1 MKKKNLLTLGALC
14 LSLGLVV
21 SSCNNT
27 PEKGDPGEPGVDGQP
42 GKDGVDGKTFVPII
56 VVNDLN
62 IKGGTIDQ
70 DVYFAVQGEHDKVT
84 FTFTAKN
91 EGNVI
96 TYFEINGEE
105 VSIAPDATSY
115 TVEDIDTSYPN
126 GIQVT
131 GLTYQSLDEYATT
144 GVKDFFKTI
153 SDADNQ
159 VKNGTEPEDLV
170 KSAYYDVSLE
180 ELVTDK
186 VAEVKKAYTD
196 LDKDA
201 TVTEKVEAIE
211 TATKKAEEEIQEA
224 YDNLVTA
231 AKNSAKTTL
240 KTLDESLVN
249 SNYTEADRKTVL
261 DTANAEVDAAT
272 SLQGLAAIVNTATA
286 NPKGAKYNKLFALKA
301 QAFAEI
307 KSAVEATGSFEKDVE
322 TNKDILADYGITADS
337 KPSEIA
343 KTYYAQASAATEITT
358 VEVEENGVKT
368 TLTSIGKEAKE
379 AIEASV
385 ESVKGT
391 LLANIKAAY
400 IAEVDNSKVLADAQN
415 AASTIKGVIE
425 ATVANFAS
433 EDEKNPKTIADFVKT
448 TGSENED
455 GIFTAESGLIY
466 RLEQAVTKAVV
477 ANGVQAFNNERI
489 ENAKQAAIA
498 SFQEKVDEIKA
509 ADAGYVEA
517 VSYTKD
523 STGKKITPKK
533 TSWVLATVNEQNVT
547 LDTPFFTSTGQGEE
561 KTWSLVAPET
571 GLVTEEGGKGLTDYN
586 VDTWLTTLK
595 GVTLSSP
602 LVVKQFEST
611 HIGDFEKIYDKAIE
625 KLTGVLSDKLDLD
638 GITGAYISAEDV
650 EKAFNDS
657 VKDKTLNEIIK
668 VGQSTYAS
676 KELLTKLN
684 DAVKKDVDAR
694 FIKDSGYIPLF
705 NSEETSVYREELGNL
720 VDSLVSGQAGES
732 EVNAFIEKDNLNS
745 LYAQDV
751 ATYLEDAKD
760 VLTQVYQNLITGDE
774 DGKVSVDKYRTLTK
788 LFNDFSSWAGH
799 KLTQTEDGWVIDENG
814 TYERYL
820 CNTINS
826 VEAWLSD
833 ARKALSSVL
842 GEGDPVTGPTTVEVS
857 VDESYT
863 TDSYD
868 GATWTQSEDLKF
880 SEPVLKVG
888 KSAEIN
894 VTGTAIVQGEEAG
907 FNSFWGVENA
917 NGSKVYL
924 LELTLP
930 QGTTVRTGYKL
941 TNDGKAL
948 GAVKDDGVNSIKEF
962 TIDSTGSIS
971 FVVAAGDIG
980 TLEYGE
986 RNLQVDVYDG
996 EGYLVGSYY
1005 FDASALK

>member
-27 PEKGDPGEPGVDGQP
+27 PEKGDPGEPGENGQP
-42 GKDGVDGKTFVPII
+42 GKDGVDGKTPVPII

-62 IKGGTIDQ
+62 IVGGTIDQ
-70 DVYFAVQGEHDKVT
+70 NLYFAVQGEHDKVT
-84 FTFTAKN
+84 FTFTAEA
-91 EGNVI
+91 EGDVI

-115 TVEDIDTSYPN
+115 TVEDIDASYPN

-131 GLTYQSLDEYATT
+131 GLTYQGLDEYAAT

-159 VKNGTEPEDLV
+159 VKNGTEPEGLV
-170 KSAYYDVSLE
+170 KSAYYDVTLDQ
-180 ELVTDK
+180 LVTDK
-186 VAEVKKAYTD
+186 VEEVKKAYTD

-201 TVTEKVEAIE
+201 TVTEKVEAIK
-211 TATKKAEEEIQEA
+211 TATKKAEADIQEA

-231 AKNSAKTTL
+231 AKNTAKTAL

-272 SLQGLAAIVNTATA
+272 SLQGLAAIVNTTTA
-286 NPKGAKYNKLFALKA
+286 NVKGAKYNKLFALKA

-322 TNKDILADYGITADS
+322 ANKDILADYGITADS

-358 VEVEENGVKT
+358 VEVEENGVET

-425 ATVANFAS
+425 ATVSNFEAQA
-433 EDEKNPKTIADFVKT
+433 EADPTAYGIATYVST
-448 TGSENED
+448 TGTD
-455 GIFTAESGLIY
+455 GHTAGTFDKTDGLIF
-466 RLEQAVTKAVV
+466 RLEKAVTDAVV
-477 ANGVQAFNNERI
+477 SSGVTAFNNERI

-523 STGKKITPKK
+523 SDDKITPKK

-547 LDTPFFTSTGQGEE
+547 LDTPFFTSTGEGEL
-561 KTWSLVAPET
+561 KTWSLVVPET

-602 LVVKQFEST
+602 LVVKRFEST

-625 KLTGVLSDKLDLD
+625 VLTNSLRTKLALGDIE
-638 GITGAYISAEDV
+638 GEYISSDDV
-650 EKAFNDS
+650 LTSFNNS

-684 DAVKKDVDAR
+684 DAVEEDVAAR
-694 FIKDSGYIPLF
+694 VEKDSAYEALF
-705 NSEETSVYREELGNL
+705 GSEETSVYREELGNL

-751 ATYLEDAKD
+751 ATYLDDAKD
-760 VLTQVYQNLITGDE
+760 VLTQVYQNLIS
-774 DGKVSVDKYRTLTK
+774 GKDVSVDEYRTLTK
-788 LFNDFSSWAGH
+788 LYNDYNSWIGQ
-799 KLTQTEDGWVIDENG
+799 KIKQNSDGEWVLDEKG
-814 TYERYL
+814 SVVYP
-820 CNTINS
+820 CNTITTVDKWLADARLSLSNVTS
-826 VEAWLSD
+826 DEEETNEITALKLYSLKTGNAGIDAILGIKFDGNLNITGDAENPSDYTSQISGLENLSD
-833 ARKALSSVL
+833 LLSLEKLTLTGKVGLAKSVNNENTADYL
-842 GEGDPVTGPTTVEVS
+842 CQVTKVEVKKGEEVSKDFTLEFDGENATFS
-857 VDESYT
+857 VDMTSLQRGVKYT
-863 TDSYD
+863 VSITVAS
-868 GATWTQSEDLKF
+868 
-880 SEPVLKVG
+880 PV
-888 KSAEIN
+888 IN
-894 VTGTAIVQGEEAG
+894 EQTFAFTV
-907 FNSFWGVENA
+907 
-917 NGSKVYL
+917 
-924 LELTLP
+924 TLP
-930 QGTTVRTGYKL
+930 
-941 TNDGKAL
+941 
-948 GAVKDDGVNSIKEF
+948 SE
-962 TIDSTGSIS
+962 
-971 FVVAAGDIG
+971 
-980 TLEYGE
+980 
-986 RNLQVDVYDG
+986 
-996 EGYLVGSYY
+996 
-1005 FDASALK
+1005 

>member
-21 SSCNNT
+21 SSCNQAGT
-27 PEKGDPGEPGVDGQP
+27 EGPTGPTGPTGPQGEP
-42 GKDGVDGKTFVPII
+42 GKDGADGKTPLPI
-56 VVNDLN
+56 VVFNPLYE
-62 IKGGTIDQ
+62 GGTVKQ

-91 EGNVI
+91 EGDVI

-131 GLTYQSLDEYATT
+131 GLTYQSLDAYATT
-144 GVKDFFKTI
+144 GVTDFFKTI

-159 VKNGTEPEDLV
+159 VKYGTEPEGLV
-170 KSAYYDVSLE
+170 KSAYYDVTLE
-180 ELVTDK
+180 KLVTDK
-186 VAEVKKAYTD
+186 VAEVKKAYTV

-201 TVTEKVEAIE
+201 TVTEKVEAIK
-211 TATKKAEEEIQEA
+211 TATEKAKAEIQEA

-231 AKNSAKTTL
+231 AKNTAKTAL

-286 NPKGAKYNKLFALKA
+286 NLSGAKYNKLFALKA

-322 TNKDILADYGITADS
+322 DNKDILADYGITADS

-358 VEVEENGVKT
+358 VEVEET

-433 EDEKNPKTIADFVKT
+433 EDEENPKSIAEFVKT
-448 TGSENED
+448 TAD
-455 GIFTAESGLIY
+455 GLIY
-466 RLEQAVTKAVV
+466 RLENAVTKAVV
-477 ANGVQAFNNERI
+477 DNGVTAFNNERI

-523 STGKKITPKK
+523 STDNKITPKK
-533 TSWVLATVNEQNVT
+533 TSWVLATVEETNVT
-547 LDTPFFTSTGQGEE
+547 LDTPFFTSTGTGEE

-611 HIGDFEKIYDKAIE
+611 HIGDFEKIYDEAIKVLTE
-625 KLTGVLSDKLDLD
+625 SLRTKLALGDIE
-638 GITGAYISAEDV
+638 GEYISSDDV
-650 EKAFNDS
+650 LTSFNNS

-684 DAVKKDVDAR
+684 DAVEEDVAAR
-694 FIKDSGYIPLF
+694 VEKDSAYETLF
-705 NSEETSVYREELGNL
+705 GSEETSVYREELGNL
-720 VDSLVSGQAGES
+720 VDLLVSGQAGES
-732 EVNAFIEKDNLNS
+732 EVNAFIEEDNLNS

-751 ATYLEDAKD
+751 ARYLEDAKD
-760 VLTQVYQNLITGDE
+760 VLTQVYQNLISSTTNID
-774 DGKVSVDKYRTLTK
+774 VAQYRTLTK

-826 VEAWLSD
+826 VETWLSD
-833 ARKALSSVL
+833 ARTALQSVVD
-842 GEGDPVTGPTTVEVS
+842 GTPVTGPTTVEVS
-857 VDESYT
+857 VDKSYV
-863 TDSYD
+863 TDSYN
-868 GATWTQSEDLKF
+868 GATWNQSQGLEF
-880 SEPVLKVG
+880 SEPVLEAG

-894 VTGTAIVQGEEAG
+894 VTGTAIVQGADAG
-907 FNSFWGVENA
+907 YNQFWGVKDA

-924 LELTLP
+924 LKLSLP
-930 QGTTVRTGYKL
+930 QDTKIKTGYKL

-948 GAVKDDGVNSIKEF
+948 GAVKDDGVNSVKEF
-962 TIDSTGSIS
+962 TIDDSGSIS
-971 FVVAAGDIG
+971 FVVATGDIG

-986 RNLQVDVYDG
+986 RNLQVDVYDAQ
-996 EGYLVGSYY
+996 GYLVGSYY

>member
-21 SSCNNT
+21 SSCNST

-42 GKDGVDGKTFVPII
+42 GKDGVDGKTYVPII

-62 IKGGTIDQ
+62 ITGGTIDQ

-84 FTFTAKN
+84 FTFTADN
-91 EGNVI
+91 EGHVI

-115 TVEDIDTSYPN
+115 TVDDIDASYPN

-131 GLTYQSLDEYATT
+131 GLTYQSLDAYATT
-144 GVKDFFKTI
+144 GVEDFFKTI

-159 VKNGTEPEDLV
+159 VKNGTEPEGLV
-170 KSAYYDVSLE
+170 KSAYYDVTLE
-180 ELVTDK
+180 ELVRDK
-186 VAEVKKAYTD
+186 VTEVKKAYTD

-211 TATKKAEEEIQEA
+211 TATEKAKAEIQEA

-231 AKNSAKTTL
+231 AKNTAKTAL

-249 SNYTEADRKTVL
+249 SNYTEPDRKTVL

-272 SLQGLAAIVNTATA
+272 SLQGLAAIVNTAIA
-286 NPKGAKYNKLFALKA
+286 NLKGAKYNKLFALKA

-307 KSAVEATGSFEKDVE
+307 KTAVEATGSFEKDVE
-322 TNKDILADYGITADS
+322 DNKDILADYGITADS

-425 ATVANFAS
+425 ATVSNFEVQA
-433 EDEKNPKTIADFVKT
+433 EADPTHYTISTFVST
-448 TGSENED
+448 TGTD
-455 GIFTAESGLIY
+455 GHTALNYDYTDGLIY
-466 RLEQAVTKAVV
+466 RLEKAVTEAVV
-477 ANGVQAFNNERI
+477 ANGVQAFNSERI

-523 STGKKITPKK
+523 SSGKITPKK
-533 TSWVLATVNEQNVT
+533 TSWVLATVEETNVT
-547 LDTPFFTSTGQGEE
+547 LDTPFFTPNGQGEE
-561 KTWSLVAPET
+561 KTWSLKHPE
-571 GLVTEEGGKGLTDYN
+571 GLVEKVDDVKDLTDYN

-595 GVTLSSP
+595 GATLSSP
-602 LVVKQFEST
+602 LDVKQFEST

-625 KLTGVLSDKLDLD
+625 VLTESLRTKLALGDIE
-638 GITGAYISAEDV
+638 GEYISSNDV
-650 EKAFNDS
+650 LTSFNNS

-684 DAVKKDVDAR
+684 DAIEEDVAAR
-694 FIKDSGYIPLF
+694 VEKDSAYEALF
-705 NSEETSVYREELGNL
+705 GSEETSVYREELGNL

-760 VLTQVYQNLITGDE
+760 VLTQIYQNLVNSDE
-774 DGKVSVDKYRTLTK
+774 NISVAEYRTLTK

-799 KLTQTEDGWVIDENG
+799 KLTQTDDGWVIDENG

-820 CNTINS
+820 CNTING
-826 VEAWLSD
+826 VETWLSD
-833 ARKALSSVL
+833 ARGALSSAL
-842 GEGDPVTGPTTVEVS
+842 TDSPVTGPTTVEVS
-857 VDESYT
+857 VDKSYT
-863 TDSYD
+863 ETSYGD
-868 GATWTQSEDLKF
+868 ATWKHPSELNF
-880 SEPVLKVG
+880 SEPVLEVG

-894 VTGTAIVQGEEAG
+894 VTGTAIVQGEATG
-907 FNSFWGVENA
+907 YDQFWGVEDA

-924 LELTLP
+924 LKLSLP
-930 QGTTVRTGYKL
+930 QGTKIKTGYKL

-962 TIDSTGSIS
+962 TISDSGSIS

-986 RNLQVDVYDG
+986 RNLQVDVYDAQ
-996 EGYLVGSYY
+996 GYLVGSYY

>member
-27 PEKGDPGEPGVDGQP
+27 SVPGEPGKPGEDGQP

-84 FTFTAKN
+84 FTFTAQN

-131 GLTYQSLDEYATT
+131 GLTYQSLDAYAET

-159 VKNGTEPEDLV
+159 VKNGTEPEGLV
-170 KSAYYDVSLE
+170 KSAYYDVTLE
-180 ELVTDK
+180 KLVDDK
-186 VAEVKKAYTD
+186 VTEVKKAYTD

-201 TVTEKVEAIE
+201 TVTEKVEAIK
-211 TATKKAEEEIQEA
+211 TATEKAKAEIQEA

-231 AKNSAKTTL
+231 AKNTAKTAL

-385 ESVKGT
+385 ENVKGT

-425 ATVANFAS
+425 ATVSNFKVQADKEPS
-433 EDEKNPKTIADFVKT
+433 KYGIAVYVSTNGTKDHTAKDYDETD
-448 TGSENED
+448 
-455 GIFTAESGLIY
+455 GLIY
-466 RLEQAVTKAVV
+466 RLEKAVTEAVV
-477 ANGVQAFNNERI
+477 ANGVQAFNSERI

-523 STGKKITPKK
+523 SSGKITPKK
-533 TSWVLATVNEQNVT
+533 TSWVLATVEETNVT
-547 LDTPFFTSTGQGEE
+547 LDTPFFTPNGQGEE
-561 KTWSLVAPET
+561 KTWSLKHPE
-571 GLVTEEGGKGLTDYN
+571 GLVEKVDDVKDLTDYN

-595 GVTLSSP
+595 GATLSSP
-602 LVVKQFEST
+602 LDVKQFEST

-625 KLTGVLSDKLDLD
+625 LLTESLRTKLALGDIE
-638 GITGAYISAEDV
+638 GEYISSDDV
-650 EKAFNDS
+650 LTSFNNS

-684 DAVKKDVDAR
+684 DAVEEDVAAR
-694 FIKDSGYIPLF
+694 VEKDSAYEALF
-705 NSEETSVYREELGNL
+705 GSEQTSVYREELGNL

-732 EVNAFIEKDNLNS
+732 EVNAFIEEDNLNS

-760 VLTQVYQNLITGDE
+760 VLTQVYQNTISGND
-774 DGKVSVDKYRTLTK
+774 VSVDEYRTLTK

-826 VEAWLSD
+826 VETWLDD

-868 GATWTQSEDLKF
+868 GATWTQSKDLKF
-880 SEPVLKVG
+880 SEPVLEVG

-917 NGSKVYL
+917 DGSKVYL

>member
-27 PEKGDPGEPGVDGQP
+27 PEKGDPGEPGENGQP
-42 GKDGVDGKTFVPII
+42 GKDGVDGKTPVPII

-62 IKGGTIDQ
+62 IVGGTIDQ
-70 DVYFAVQGEHDKVT
+70 NLYFAVQGEHDKVT
-84 FTFTAKN
+84 FTFTAET
-91 EGNVI
+91 EGDVI

-115 TVEDIDTSYPN
+115 TVEDIDASYPN

-131 GLTYQSLDEYATT
+131 GLTYQSLDAYATT

-159 VKNGTEPEDLV
+159 VKNGTEPEGLV
-170 KSAYYDVSLE
+170 KSAYYDVTLE
-180 ELVTDK
+180 KLVDDK
-186 VAEVKKAYTD
+186 VTEVKKAYTD

-201 TVTEKVEAIE
+201 TVTEKVEAIK
-211 TATKKAEEEIQEA
+211 TATKKAEADIQEA

-231 AKNSAKTTL
+231 AKNTAKTAL

-272 SLQGLAAIVNTATA
+272 SLQGLAAVVNTATA
-286 NPKGAKYNKLFALKA
+286 NLTGAKYNKLFALKA

-322 TNKDILADYGITADS
+322 ANKDILADYGITADS

-358 VEVEENGVKT
+358 VEVEENGVET

-415 AASTIKGVIE
+415 AASTIKGLIE

-433 EDEKNPKTIADFVKT
+433 EDEENPKSIAEFVKT
-448 TGSENED
+448 TSD
-455 GIFTAESGLIY
+455 GLIY
-466 RLEQAVTKAVV
+466 RLENAVTEAVV
-477 ANGVQAFNNERI
+477 DNGVTAFNNERI

-547 LDTPFFTSTGQGEE
+547 LDTPFFTSAGTGED
-561 KTWSLVAPET
+561 KTWSLVAPDK

-625 KLTGVLSDKLDLD
+625 KLTKALSDKLDLD
-638 GITGAYISAEDV
+638 GITGKYISGDDV
-650 EKAFNDS
+650 QKAFDNS
-657 VKDKTLNEIIK
+657 VKDKTLSEIIK
-668 VGQSTYAS
+668 VGQSSYAS

-684 DAVKKDVDAR
+684 GAVEKDVAAR
-694 FIKDSGYIPLF
+694 IVKDSGYEALF
-705 NSEETSVYREELGNL
+705 DSEETSVYREELGNL

-732 EVNAFIEKDNLNS
+732 EVNAFIEEDNLNS

-760 VLTQVYQNLITGDE
+760 VLTQVYQNLIS
-774 DGKVSVDKYRTLTK
+774 GKDVSVDEYRTLTK
-788 LFNDFSSWAGH
+788 LYNDYNSWIGQ
-799 KLTQTEDGWVIDENG
+799 KIKQNSDGEWVLDEKG
-814 TYERYL
+814 SVVYP
-820 CNTINS
+820 CNTITTVDKWLADARLSLSNVTS
-826 VEAWLSD
+826 DKEETNEITALKLYSLKTGNAGIDAILGIKFDGNLNITGDAENPSDYTSQISGLENLSD
-833 ARKALSSVL
+833 LLSLEKLTLTGKVGLAKSVNNENTADYL
-842 GEGDPVTGPTTVEVS
+842 CQVTKVEVKKGEEVSKDFTLEFDGENATFS
-857 VDESYT
+857 VDMTSLQRGVKYT
-863 TDSYD
+863 VSITVAS
-868 GATWTQSEDLKF
+868 
-880 SEPVLKVG
+880 PV
-888 KSAEIN
+888 IN
-894 VTGTAIVQGEEAG
+894 EQTFAFTV
-907 FNSFWGVENA
+907 
-917 NGSKVYL
+917 
-924 LELTLP
+924 TLP
-930 QGTTVRTGYKL
+930 
-941 TNDGKAL
+941 
-948 GAVKDDGVNSIKEF
+948 SE
-962 TIDSTGSIS
+962 
-971 FVVAAGDIG
+971 
-980 TLEYGE
+980 
-986 RNLQVDVYDG
+986 
-996 EGYLVGSYY
+996 
-1005 FDASALK
+1005 

>member
-21 SSCNNT
+21 SSCNPT
-27 PEKGDPGEPGVDGQP
+27 TEGPTGPTGPTGPQGEPGVP
-42 GKDGVDGKTFVPII
+42 GADGKTYLPII

-62 IKGGTIDQ
+62 IVGGTIGQ

-84 FTFTAKN
+84 FTFTAEN

-131 GLTYQSLDEYATT
+131 GLTYQSLDAYAAT

-159 VKNGTEPEDLV
+159 VKNGTEPEGLV

-180 ELVTDK
+180 ELVSDK
-186 VAEVKKAYTD
+186 VDEVKKAYTD

-201 TVTEKVEAIE
+201 SVTEKVEAIK
-211 TATKKAEEEIQEA
+211 TAIEKAKAEIQEA

-231 AKNSAKTTL
+231 AKNTAKTAL

-272 SLQGLAAIVNTATA
+272 SLQGLAAVVNTATA

-322 TNKDILADYGITADS
+322 DNKDILADYGITADS

-433 EDEKNPKTIADFVKT
+433 EDEENPKSIAEFVKT
-448 TGSENED
+448 TAD
-455 GIFTAESGLIY
+455 GLIY
-466 RLEQAVTKAVV
+466 RLENAVTEAVV
-477 ANGVQAFNNERI
+477 DNGVTAFNNERI

-523 STGKKITPKK
+523 STGKVTPKK
-533 TSWVLATVNEQNVT
+533 TSWVLATV
-547 LDTPFFTSTGQGEE
+547 EE
-561 KTWSLVAPET
+561 
-571 GLVTEEGGKGLTDYN
+571 
-586 VDTWLTTLK
+586 
-595 GVTLSSP
+595 
-602 LVVKQFEST
+602 
-611 HIGDFEKIYDKAIE
+611 
-625 KLTGVLSDKLDLD
+625 
-638 GITGAYISAEDV
+638 
-650 EKAFNDS
+650 
-657 VKDKTLNEIIK
+657 
-668 VGQSTYAS
+668 
-676 KELLTKLN
+676 
-684 DAVKKDVDAR
+684 
-694 FIKDSGYIPLF
+694 
-705 NSEETSVYREELGNL
+705 NL
-720 VDSLVSGQAGES
+720 R
-732 EVNAFIEKDNLNS
+732 I
-745 LYAQDV
+745 
-751 ATYLEDAKD
+751 
-760 VLTQVYQNLITGDE
+760 
-774 DGKVSVDKYRTLTK
+774 
-788 LFNDFSSWAGH
+788 
-799 KLTQTEDGWVIDENG
+799 
-814 TYERYL
+814 
-820 CNTINS
+820 
-826 VEAWLSD
+826 
-833 ARKALSSVL
+833 
-842 GEGDPVTGPTTVEVS
+842 
-857 VDESYT
+857 
-863 TDSYD
+863 
-868 GATWTQSEDLKF
+868 
-880 SEPVLKVG
+880 
-888 KSAEIN
+888 
-894 VTGTAIVQGEEAG
+894 
-907 FNSFWGVENA
+907 
-917 NGSKVYL
+917 
-924 LELTLP
+924 
-930 QGTTVRTGYKL
+930 
-941 TNDGKAL
+941 
-948 GAVKDDGVNSIKEF
+948 
-962 TIDSTGSIS
+962 
-971 FVVAAGDIG
+971 
-980 TLEYGE
+980 
-986 RNLQVDVYDG
+986 
-996 EGYLVGSYY
+996 
-1005 FDASALK
+1005 

>member
-42 GKDGVDGKTFVPII
+42 GKDGVDGKTYVPII

-84 FTFTAKN
+84 FTFTAET
-91 EGNVI
+91 EGHVI

-115 TVEDIDTSYPN
+115 TVEDIDSSYPN

-131 GLTYQSLDEYATT
+131 GLTYQSLDAYATT
-144 GVKDFFKTI
+144 GVEDFFKTI

-159 VKNGTEPEDLV
+159 VKNGTEPEGLV
-170 KSAYYDVSLE
+170 KSAYYDVTLE
-180 ELVTDK
+180 KLVTDK
-186 VAEVKKAYTD
+186 VKEVKKAYTD

-201 TVTEKVEAIE
+201 TVTEKVEAIK
-211 TATKKAEEEIQEA
+211 TATKKAEAEIQEA

-231 AKNSAKTTL
+231 AKNTAKTAL

-272 SLQGLAAIVNTATA
+272 SLQGLAAVVNTATA
-286 NPKGAKYNKLFALKA
+286 NLKGAKYNKLFALKA

-322 TNKDILADYGITADS
+322 ANKDILADYGITADS

-358 VEVEENGVKT
+358 VQVEENGVKT
-368 TLTSIGKEAKE
+368 TLTSIGKESKE
-379 AIEASV
+379 AIKASV

-433 EDEKNPKTIADFVKT
+433 EDQKEPKSIADFVKT
-448 TGSENED
+448 TGSEVD
-455 GIFTAESGLIY
+455 GVFAKESGLIY
-466 RLEQAVTKAVV
+466 RLEQAVTKAAV
-477 ANGVQAFNNERI
+477 ANGVQAFNSERI

-523 STGKKITPKK
+523 SSGKITPKK
-533 TSWVLATVNEQNVT
+533 TSWVLATVEETNVT
-547 LDTPFFTSTGQGEE
+547 LDTPFFTSTGEGEG

-625 KLTGVLSDKLDLD
+625 KLTGVLGDRLDLD
-638 GITGAYISAEDV
+638 GITGEYISAEDV

-684 DAVKKDVDAR
+684 DAVEDDIAARVEKDRA
-694 FIKDSGYIPLF
+694 YEALF
-705 NSEETSVYREELGNL
+705 GSEETSVYREELGNL

-732 EVNAFIEKDNLNS
+732 EVKAFIEKDNLNS

-760 VLTQVYQNLITGDE
+760 VLTQIYQNLVNSDE
-774 DGKVSVDKYRTLTK
+774 DISVAEYRTLTK

-826 VEAWLSD
+826 VETWLDD
-833 ARKALSSVL
+833 ARGALSSVL
-842 GEGDPVTGPTTVEVS
+842 TGSPVTGPTTVEVS
-857 VDESYT
+857 VDKGYT
-863 TDSYD
+863 TDSYGD
-868 GATWTQSEDLKF
+868 ATWTQSRDLKF
-880 SEPVLKVG
+880 SEPVLEVG

-917 NGSKVYL
+917 EGSKVYL
-924 LELTLP
+924 LKLSLP
-930 QGTTVRTGYKL
+930 QGTKIKTGYKL

-962 TIDSTGSIS
+962 TVDSTGSIS

-980 TLEYGE
+980 TFEYGE